1 MEIKS
6 EDLQIA
12 IDGPSASGK
21 STIAKRLAER
31 LAIVYLDT
39 GAMYRA
45 LTWAA
50 LKEEIDANNEKAV
63 TELAS
68 ALKIHFEADDSK
80 QQVFVDNENV
90 TNAIRRDEITRAV
103 SAYSA
108 IKTVRDIMVDK
119 QRLIAKQTTGIV
131 MDGRDIGTVVLP
143 DADLKIYL
151 TATPQARA
159 RRRYAE
165 NNEKGYS
172 TESLATLEKDIKAR
186 DNYDMQREQSPLK
199 QASDAIV
206 IDSSDMDLNAVEN
219 RIIEEIEKL

>member
-1 MEIKS
+1 M
-6 EDLQIA
+6 
-12 IDGPSASGK
+12 DGPSASGK

>member
-1 MEIKS
+1 M
-6 EDLQIA
+6 
-12 IDGPSASGK
+12 
-21 STIAKRLAER
+21 
-31 LAIVYLDT
+31 YLDT

>member
-1 MEIKS
+1 M
-6 EDLQIA
+6 
-12 IDGPSASGK
+12 
-21 STIAKRLAER
+21 
-31 LAIVYLDT
+31 YLDT

-219 RIIEEIEKL
+219 RIIEEIEKLQK

>member
-1 MEIKS
+1 M
-6 EDLQIA
+6 
-12 IDGPSASGK
+12 
-21 STIAKRLAER
+21 
-31 LAIVYLDT
+31 YLDT

-131 MDGRDIGTVVLP
+131 MDGLDIGTVVLP

>member
-1 MEIKS
+1 M
-6 EDLQIA
+6 
-12 IDGPSASGK
+12 
-21 STIAKRLAER
+21 
-31 LAIVYLDT
+31 YLDT

-50 LKEEIDANNEKAV
+50 LKGEIDANNEKAV

>member
-1 MEIKS
+1 M
-6 EDLQIA
+6 
-12 IDGPSASGK
+12 
-21 STIAKRLAER
+21 
-31 LAIVYLDT
+31 YLDT

-165 NNEKGYS
+165 NNEKVYS

>member
-1 MEIKS
+1 M
-6 EDLQIA
+6 A

>member
-1 MEIKS
+1 M
-6 EDLQIA
+6 
-12 IDGPSASGK
+12 
-21 STIAKRLAER
+21 
-31 LAIVYLDT
+31 YLDT

-68 ALKIHFEADDSK
+68 ALRIHFEADDSK

>member
-1 MEIKS
+1 M
-6 EDLQIA
+6 
-12 IDGPSASGK
+12 
-21 STIAKRLAER
+21 
-31 LAIVYLDT
+31 YLDT

-199 QASDAIV
+199 QASDATV

>member
-1 MEIKS
+1 MKS

>member
-1 MEIKS
+1 M
-6 EDLQIA
+6 
-12 IDGPSASGK
+12 
-21 STIAKRLAER
+21 
-31 LAIVYLDT
+31 YLDT

-219 RIIEEIEKL
+219 RIIEEIEKLKK

>member
-1 MEIKS
+1 M
-6 EDLQIA
+6 
-12 IDGPSASGK
+12 
-21 STIAKRLAER
+21 
-31 LAIVYLDT
+31 YLDT

-186 DNYDMQREQSPLK
+186 DNYDMQRDQSPLK